1 MVDATSFSS
10 SYSFFNGF
18 FNLPDTWNY
27 DFKKNKKQKL
37 DYLILFSFSMLNK
50 RLLSY
55 NDVVIGPSAAR
66 AQNHTATATR

>member
-27 DFKKNKKQKL
+27 DLKKKNL
-37 DYLILFSFSMLNK
+37 DYFILFCFSMLNK

-66 AQNHTATATR
+66 AQNHTAAATR

>member
-27 DFKKNKKQKL
+27 DFFKNL
-37 DYLILFSFSMLNK
+37 DYFILFCFSMLNK

-66 AQNHTATATR
+66 AQNHTAIATR